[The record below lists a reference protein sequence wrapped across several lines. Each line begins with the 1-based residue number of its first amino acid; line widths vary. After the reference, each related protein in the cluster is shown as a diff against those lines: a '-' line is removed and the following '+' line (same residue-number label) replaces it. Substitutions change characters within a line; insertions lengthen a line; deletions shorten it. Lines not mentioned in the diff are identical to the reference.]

1 MVRRYLKTIF
11 EQENISYLEDGNSFI
26 VDCAGNDGEFIR
38 MISLINKK
46 IETWTYWLNLCLNI
60 KIDTAYERI
69 IIEYWE
75 A

>member
-1 MVRRYLKTIF
+1 MVREYLKTILN
-11 EQENISYLEDGNSFI
+11 EQNASYLEDGNSFI
-26 VDCAGNDGEFIR
+26 VECGGNDLDFIR
-38 MISLINKK
+38 MNNFINEN
-46 IETWTYWLNLCLNI
+46 IESWTYHLELCLNI